1 MSRKIRFSK
10 ESQSSLNDFFVH
22 RSPEQPKSKAEEN
35 LPAGILSAF
44 RTDVGKVRANNQ
56 DAPIVS
62 EKLRLYGVADGMGGH
77 KGGEVASTSARDD
90 LLRELEGKTPSV
102 AALSGAIEEVNRQIY
117 HQQEHDDALTGMG
130 TTLSV
135 LWMSDNFVYIGH
147 VGDSRVY
154 LLRDG
159 EFKQMTLDHSLVE
172 QLVRE
177 GVLTEEEAQN
187 HPMRNIIT
195 RAIGTDESV
204 EVDVV
209 VEERRKGDLWLACS
223 DGLHGLVDDRQMRD
237 ALRQYAPE
245 KAADVLLKAALDAGG
260 RDNLT
265 LVSVHDGEEPAGMR

>member
-22 RSPEQPKSKAEEN
+22 RSPEQPKSKTEEN

-77 KGGEVASTSARDD
+77 KGGEVASTSARDN

-102 AALSGAIEEVNRQIY
+102 AALSGAIEEINRQIY

-260 RDNLT
+260 RDNVT
-265 LVSVHDGEEPAGMR
+265 LVIVHDGEEPA